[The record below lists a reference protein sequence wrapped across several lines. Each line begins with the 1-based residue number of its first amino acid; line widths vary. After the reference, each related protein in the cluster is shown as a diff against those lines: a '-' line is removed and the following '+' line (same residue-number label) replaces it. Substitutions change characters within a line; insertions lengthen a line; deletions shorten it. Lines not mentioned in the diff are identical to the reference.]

1 MMQGD
6 NGIKTGVYPVRFSSW
21 L

>member
-1 MMQGD
+1 MQGD